1 LAAAALR
8 FFFSFLLGGSFSF
21 GGGFG
26 LGCFVRFQLGQTLL
40 LLAQFRFLTCDQFR
54 LLACFFFAACD
65 FRRVDHRRGAA
76 AGGGQ
81 RFVALDEGTRF
92 LDGDLDGAGLAIGI
106 GLLDLGGFLARQRDF
121 LLLFAP
127 APWVRRRCSSSLS
140 LSSFDNG
147 SDAELSRRR
156 QNAAASAANLQASS
170 VRWQIGLRCYSPF
183 SPLFY
188 VSRR

>member
-1 LAAAALR
+1 MARRGAFIMALIWATSSATALRARSVAACSAASLAAAAAFSWLLQRRLFAWLLQLSTPARPGAAAAAALAAAALR

-81 RFVALDEGTRF
+81 RFVALDEGTR
-92 LDGDLDGAGLAIGI
+92 
-106 GLLDLGGFLARQRDF
+106 
-121 LLLFAP
+121 
-127 APWVRRRCSSSLS
+127 S
-140 LSSFDNG
+140 
-147 SDAELSRRR
+147 
-156 QNAAASAANLQASS
+156 
-170 VRWQIGLRCYSPF
+170 
-183 SPLFY
+183 
-188 VSRR
+188 